1 LWSIDAAPGCARPG
15 SREARFCAR
24 QICPEQTG
32 GRAVAL
38 RSILLT
44 ADTLAAPGGTDAR
57 CGRAPYPGFMLLRH
71 AIGHVLRRI
80 RLERRLTLRDLARDS
95 RVSVPYLSEIERGR
109 KEVSSEILATV
120 CRVLDL
126 SLADLLDAVSRELG
140 AAASTAD
147 AGYAAPGRAPVV
159 AIESRTDL
167 AEGNAD
173 ARASVSLPLT
183 LLLAA

>member
-1 LWSIDAAPGCARPG
+1 
-15 SREARFCAR
+15 
-24 QICPEQTG
+24 
-32 GRAVAL
+32 
-38 RSILLT
+38 
-44 ADTLAAPGGTDAR
+44 
-57 CGRAPYPGFMLLRH
+57 MLLRH

-126 SLADLLDAVSRELG
+126 SLADLLVAVSGELG

-147 AGYAAPGRAPVV
+147 AGFGALGRAPVV
-159 AIESRTDL
+159 SIESRIERPDRAGL
-167 AEGNAD
+167 GGVSGSD
-173 ARASVSLPLT
+173 AYSSASAPT
-183 LLLAA
+183 ALLIAA